1 MLRILKLLRI
11 VRLMRLDL
19 DFITS
24 YINPFWFRLY
34 KLLGA
39 YLVLQHFLACVYW
52 KVTAERFG

>member
-1 MLRILKLLRI
+1 
-11 VRLMRLDL
+11 MRLDL